1 MNLSSLIAAIAKETG
16 LTKQQVQA
24 VLKLAYNHVVRDLK
38 TRRRTRIYGIGT
50 FSMIDVAA
58 RKGRNPKTGEEI
70 PITARRVVTFHASQK
85 LKGEVELSYNGTQS

>member
-16 LTKQQVQA
+16 LTKQQVHA

-58 RKGRNPKTGEEI
+58 RKGRNPKTGEEV
-70 PITARRVVTFHASQK
+70 PIEPRTKIKFKAGVDFKR
-85 LKGEVELSYNGTQS
+85 ELDAK